1 MCRKK
6 RNFHMEEKKI
16 GVIKEELKNTPD
28 EVLSDFISI
37 YESDERSGVVKLV
50 EQAKK
55 RADKLAQEKQR
66 IWELGKFEREYEQF
80 GYVCGIDEVGRGPLA
95 GPVVASAVILPKDCD
110 ILYIN
115 DSKKL
120 SAAKREELYDIIM
133 EKAVAVGVGMVEPG
147 RIDEINILQA
157 TYEAMREAISNL
169 QVAPDILLNDA
180 VTIPGVEIRQ
190 VPIIKGDAKSISI
203 GAASIIAKVTRDR
216 LMEEYDKVFPEYG
229 FASNKGYGSAEH
241 IKALKEV
248 GPTPI
253 HRRSFI
259 GNFVNS

>member
-1 MCRKK
+1 
-6 RNFHMEEKKI
+6 MEEKKI
-16 GVIKEELKNTPD
+16 GIIKEELKNTPD
-28 EVLSDFISI
+28 EELAGFIST
-37 YESDERSGVVKLV
+37 YEADERGGVIKLV

-55 RADKLAQEKQR
+55 RVEKLAQEKQR

-120 SAAKREELYDIIM
+120 SATKREELYDVIM
-133 EKAVAVGVGMVEPG
+133 EKAVAVGIGMVGPG

-180 VTIPGVEIRQ
+180 VTIPGVTVRQ

-253 HRRSFI
+253 HRQSFI
-259 GNFVNS
+259 KNFVV

>member
-1 MCRKK
+1 
-6 RNFHMEEKKI
+6 MEEKKI
-16 GVIKEELKNTPD
+16 GVIKEELKNIPN
-28 EVLSDFISI
+28 EELPGFISI

-55 RADKLAQEKQR
+55 RADKLEQEKQR

-120 SAAKREELYDIIM
+120 SAAKREELYDVIM
-133 EKAVAVGVGMVEPG
+133 EKAVAVGIGMVGPG

-180 VTIPGVEIRQ
+180 VTIPGVTVRQ

>member
-1 MCRKK
+1 
-6 RNFHMEEKKI
+6 MEEKKI
-16 GVIKEELKNTPD
+16 GIIKEELKNTPD
-28 EVLSDFISI
+28 EELAGFINE
-37 YESDERSGVVKLV
+37 YETDERGGVVKLV

-55 RADKLAQEKQR
+55 RVEKLEQEKQR

-95 GPVVASAVILPKDCD
+95 GPVVAGAVILPKDCD

-120 SAAKREELYDIIM
+120 SAAKREELYDVIM
-133 EKAVAVGVGMVEPG
+133 EKAVAVGIGMVGPG

-157 TYEAMREAISNL
+157 AYEAMREAISNL
-169 QVAPDILLNDA
+169 QVKPDILLNDA
-180 VTIPGVEIRQ
+180 VTIPGVNVRQ

-241 IKALKEV
+241 IKALKEI

-259 GNFVNS
+259 GNFVTN